1 LLFPQSPEVSLQPA
15 DHVKSEKTA
24 LRIRMRE
31 LRAALI
37 SAQGQRLAASVAAH
51 GLGFLDSANLSVVS
65 AFSSMPDELDTQQIM
80 LRLAAGGY
88 RIALPVMQGK
98 GKPLVFRAWSP
109 GDAMNEG
116 IWGIREPKAD
126 KALLAP
132 DVFLVPLLAFDR
144 KGWRL
149 GYGGGFYDR
158 TLQEARR
165 TRPVVAV
172 GFALDEQE
180 VDAVPHLDYDERLDW
195 VLTPS
200 GPRRC

>member
-1 LLFPQSPEVSLQPA
+1 MQLA
-15 DHVKSEKTA
+15 DDVTTEKKA
-24 LRIRMRE
+24 LRVRMRE

-37 SAQGQRLAASVAAH
+37 AAQGQSLARLAAEH
-51 GLGFLDSANLSVVS
+51 GLGFLDQANCDVVS
-65 AFSSMPDELDTQQIM
+65 AFASMPDELDTRPMMQ
-80 LRLAAGGY
+80 RLAASGH
-88 RIALPVMQGK
+88 RLALPVMQGK
-98 GKPLVFRAWSP
+98 GQPLLFRAWAP
-109 GDAMNEG
+109 GDAMNQG
-116 IWGIREPKAD
+116 TWGIREPKDD
-126 KALLAP
+126 KPLLAP

-144 KGWRL
+144 RGWRL

-158 TLQEARR
+158 TLREARR
-165 TRPVVAV
+165 TRPIVAV

>member
-1 LLFPQSPEVSLQPA
+1 MQAAA
-15 DHVKSEKTA
+15 DVKTEKRK
-24 LRIRMRE
+24 LRARMRE
-31 LRAALI
+31 LRAGLI
-37 SAQGQRLAASVAAH
+37 SAQGATFAASVAAH
-51 GLGFLDSANLSVVS
+51 GLGFLDLANRYVVS
-65 AFSSMPDELDTQQIM
+65 AFSSMLDELDTRPIM
-80 LRLAAGGY
+80 LRLAADGY

-98 GKPLVFRAWSP
+98 GQPLLFRAWAP

-116 IWGIREPKAD
+116 IWGIREPKDD
-126 KALLAP
+126 KPLLAP
-132 DVFLVPLLAFDR
+132 DVLLVPLLAFDR
-144 KGWRL
+144 QGWRL

-158 TLQEARR
+158 TLREARR

>member
-1 LLFPQSPEVSLQPA
+1 LQPT
-15 DHVKSEKTA
+15 DDVKTEKKT
-24 LRIRMRE
+24 LRARMRE
-31 LRAALI
+31 LRAGLI
-37 SAQGQRLAASVAAH
+37 SAQGPRLAAAVAAH
-51 GLGFLDSANLSVVS
+51 GLEFLDLANRYVVS
-65 AFSSMPDELDTQQIM
+65 AFSSMPDELDTRPIM
-80 LRLAAGGY
+80 LRFAADGH
-88 RIALPVMQGK
+88 RLALPVMQGK
-98 GKPLVFRAWSP
+98 GQPLLFRAWSP

-116 IWGIREPKAD
+116 IWGIREPRAD

-144 KGWRL
+144 QGWRL

-158 TLQEARR
+158 TLRQARR